1 MTRTKTLDASV
12 LKAIKSGKFKNHYLV
27 YNRKSTDEPDNQKNS
42 ITYQRAENTRFAKR
56 QHLPIANVTMTGLC
70 TNGLI
75 SEKHSGFKE
84 SDDLEV
90 LDSGEVRYRIERP
103 KFSQLVQF
111 LNRGYFRGVL
121 CLCWDRISRNQGDD
135 TIIRKLKR
143 RGVEFHFA
151 FVTYD
156 DSSSGELHMDIDGM
170 FAQHHSRVTSEKI
183 KTTIRNQRAE
193 GKCTY
198 RAPIGYLNTGS
209 WDHKPHDPVRA
220 PIIAELFELYASG
233 HWSLSDLARHAQKQ
247 GLTSVPTRKRRTKEE
262 MLADEED
269 DTDPPKISRPL
280 TVARISGILN
290 NPFYTGKVL
299 GPDGKYVPST
309 SHEPLVTQDVFAQ
322 VQTHLKRKKVSTHYI
337 KKLDY
342 PFRGFIRCALC
353 NRCYTPYEKKG
364 HLYYNARCAPGC
376 TNTLRNCS
384 FNIMATQVAGLLR
397 GLAFSK
403 QEIVQ
408 IEANMETGVAL
419 LEEKRLKEVEQL
431 ERARRRVREDLA
443 YLRTN
448 QISLLRNGTFT
459 PAELT
464 EERDR
469 LEAELDEFQDKEQIS
484 ETAMRDLMKDV
495 IRLSELLNTAS
506 TLFELANPHE
516 KEKIAK
522 LVFSELQMSENTL
535 EFNLQTGLE
544 PFENRIL
551 AFSAPNRWLSE
562 LYGCRDAIKA
572 QTVTLLLR
580 VHCCALSFGD
590 PTLHRGR
597 TPVPFKYSNRD
608 DQPDV
613 V

>member
-1 MTRTKTLDASV
+1 MTRTKTPDADV
-12 LKAIKSGKFKNHYLV
+12 LNAIKAGKFKNHYLV

-42 ITYQRAENTRFAKR
+42 ITYQRTENTRFAKR
-56 QHLPIANVTMTGLC
+56 RHLPIAKVTIKGLC

-84 SDDLEV
+84 SDDLDV
-90 LDSGEVRYRIERP
+90 LDTGEVRYRIDRP
-103 KFSQLVQF
+103 KFRQVVQL
-111 LNRGYFRGVL
+111 LNQGYFKGVI
-121 CLCWDRISRNQGDD
+121 CLCWDRISRNRGDD
-135 TIIRKLKR
+135 TIVRKLMRK
-143 RGVEFHFA
+143 GVEFQFA

-183 KTTIRNQRAE
+183 KTTIRNKREE

-233 HWSLSDLARHAQKQ
+233 HWSLSDLARHAKKQ
-247 GLTSVPTRKRRTKEE
+247 GLTSVPTRKPRSQEE
-262 MLADEED
+262 ILADD
-269 DTDPPKISRPL
+269 DDETEQPKISRPL
-280 TVARISGILN
+280 TVNRISEILA

-299 GPDGKYVPST
+299 GPDGKHVPST

-322 VQTHLKRKKVSTHYI
+322 VQCHLKRRKVSIHYTE
-337 KKLDY
+337 KLDH

-353 NRCYTPYEKKG
+353 KRSYTPYEKKG
-364 HLYYNARCAPGC
+364 HLYYNARCAQGC
-376 TNTLRNCS
+376 MNTLRNCS
-384 FNIMATQVAGLLR
+384 FDIVTTQIADLLR

-403 QEIVQ
+403 REIVQ
-408 IEANMETGVAL
+408 IEANMETGIAL
-419 LEEKRLKEVEQL
+419 LEENRLKEVEQL

-448 QISLLRNGTFT
+448 QISLLRTGTFT
-459 PAELT
+459 PDALM

-469 LEAELDEFQDKEQIS
+469 LEAELDELQDKEQIS
-484 ETAMRDLMKDV
+484 ETAMRDMMKD
-495 IRLSELLNTAS
+495 ILRLSELLNTAS
-506 TLFELANPHE
+506 TLYKLAKPRE
-516 KEKIAK
+516 KEEIAK
-522 LVFSELQMSENTL
+522 RVFSELRMAENTL
-535 EFNLQTGLE
+535 EFSLQTGLE

-562 LYGCRDAIKA
+562 LYNQRDAIKA
-572 QTVTLLLR
+572 QMILLAKLVAR
-580 VHCCALSFGD
+580 
-590 PTLHRGR
+590 
-597 TPVPFKYSNRD
+597 
-608 DQPDV
+608 
-613 V
+613 